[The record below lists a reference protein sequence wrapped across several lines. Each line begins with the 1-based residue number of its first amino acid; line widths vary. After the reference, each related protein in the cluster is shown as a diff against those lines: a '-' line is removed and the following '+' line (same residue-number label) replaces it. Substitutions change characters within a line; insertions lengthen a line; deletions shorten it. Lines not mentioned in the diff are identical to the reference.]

1 MSKKETKKE
10 HFLYNF
16 AKHKLAVAALV
27 ILVLE
32 ILAVIF
38 LPVIMGLDP
47 VTSDTSAFSA
57 PPGGAHPLGTDDA
70 GRDLLARLLTGG
82 RVSMLIGLGATLVSV
97 AVGLPLGLVAGYY
110 RGKLETLIMRAAD
123 IFLSFPS
130 LVLNL
135 VIVAVFGSSVEL
147 LIVTIGVLHWPAVAK
162 LIYGNVL
169 SVRSR
174 EFVEAERAI
183 GSSDAKILFRT
194 VLPNSIA
201 PLWVSLAFR
210 ISNAMLTESALSF
223 LGAGVQ
229 PPQASWGNIIQAA
242 NNLNVLMNRWWQWIP
257 AGLCLMLTIVCLNFV
272 GEGIRDALD
281 PKMKRL

>member
-1 MSKKETKKE
+1 
-10 HFLYNF
+10 
-16 AKHKLAVAALV
+16 
-27 ILVLE
+27 
-32 ILAVIF
+32 
-38 LPVIMGLDP
+38 
-47 VTSDTSAFSA
+47 
-57 PPGGAHPLGTDDA
+57 
-70 GRDLLARLLTGG
+70 
-82 RVSMLIGLGATLVSV
+82 
-97 AVGLPLGLVAGYY
+97 
-110 RGKLETLIMRAAD
+110 MRAAD

-223 LGAGVQ
+223 LWSGVQ

>member
-1 MSKKETKKE
+1 MSKKDSFI
-10 HFLYNF
+10 HNF
-16 AKHKLAVAALV
+16 AKHKLAVVALL
-27 ILVLE
+27 ILVVE
-32 ILAVIF
+32 ILVVAFAPIV
-38 LPVIMGLDP
+38 LGLDP

-57 PPGGAHPLGTDDA
+57 APGGAHILGTDDA
-70 GRDLLARLLTGG
+70 GRDLLARLITGG

-110 RGKLETLIMRAAD
+110 RGKVETLIMRCAD
-123 IFLSFPS
+123 IFLSFPAI
-130 LVLNL
+130 VLNL
-135 VIVAVFGSSVEL
+135 DIEAVFGSSVRL
-147 LIVTIGVLHWPAVAK
+147 LITTIGVLHWPAVAK

-183 GSSDAKILFRT
+183 GSSDAKILFCT